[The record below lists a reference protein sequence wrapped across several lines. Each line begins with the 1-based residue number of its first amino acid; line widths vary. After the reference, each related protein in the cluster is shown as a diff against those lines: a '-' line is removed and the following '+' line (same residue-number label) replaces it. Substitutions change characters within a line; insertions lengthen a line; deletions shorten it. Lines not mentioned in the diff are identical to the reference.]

1 MQSNELNMIF
11 VGGSPRSGTTLVQ
24 NILDSHSAICGGPE
38 FDFLPSVMGLRDA
51 LQSGVKSG
59 RINEYLS
66 EVELDSKV
74 SAFVESLFHDYAVRN
89 GCKIISEKTP
99 FNVFVIRQL
108 LEVFPVSKALLT
120 VRDPRAIISSMLK
133 VGKRAKEKGES
144 YPPFTA
150 TLEGAIGYVK
160 EVYSHIESV
169 CNHPRIQL
177 VSYEDLIAKPGESIE
192 YLCDFL
198 GIDFEKSML
207 RPGEQHHAGEQTLDG
222 VWYDRD
228 SYYRNI
234 DDSSLHRWKSD
245 LSVSQ
250 VSQINKAFATNR
262 FLNEQGYSFE
272 SSVKLASACQDSTLP
287 RVSVVITSY
296 NHDAF
301 IDEAIRS
308 IVEQTYRNWNLIVV
322 DDGSRDNS
330 AEKILAWQ
338 EKYPDRITSVIKE
351 KNGGVTAALNTALEL
366 ADGEYVAFLAS
377 DDVANPER
385 FGLQVHALE
394 ADDGLGAVCSRIS
407 PIDESGNEL
416 EGALP
421 VFDIEI
427 KNLRLQLLD
436 GNFLNAPTFMVRKS
450 VLDEVGPFREYRYVQ
465 DFDYWLRILDK
476 YDICRLDERLVQYRC
491 HQGNVSVGDG
501 SDEAT
506 NYAAHYE
513 TVVAILEAVQ
523 RWPIEKIFQLEKDG
537 QSPASGTLLSR
548 AYERLARICLG
559 VDQRYFNGPHLGTAA
574 AYRLALSSIAAEPV
588 QSQGYAL
595 LNDVYRLLGDVPR
608 SKGKGFVS
616 LKEWYSQDKNRA
628 ASENFDP
635 DAGYEQWRE
644 KHYIRETDVEIMVDR
659 LINKWMCQPSV
670 DFLICANEGE
680 LDLLQQTLNS
690 LSLQAYSEWRVT
702 VLSPQSCPFEDFSK
716 KEKLRWICLDE
727 PLEHHLHGVISKLD
741 GDWVSILEPGC
752 TFDSVTLLKLA
763 DYINLKPGVMLFYS
777 DEDVSL
783 ADGRYGEVRFKP
795 DFDLELLRST
805 PYLGS
810 LCLVR
815 REIIESLGG
824 VDERKGMANYDLALR
839 VYDVYGADAFFHI
852 PDVLVHRDGSQSERE
867 LTEEDETNFLT
878 VLAEHLVRNDIQ
890 AEVSTGYR
898 PGTSRIEYLMPF
910 QPATT
915 VIVSS
920 CNDADVL
927 YDCLESLVQATD
939 YQNYEIIYPASSAL
953 NDSFATQLSS
963 RAKHGSV
970 PIKAIALRESPSR
983 AEELQML
990 AAHAQGECLI
1000 LVQPEIRFAQ
1010 GQWMQRL
1017 VARAMRADVGAVSP
1031 RLLNTESNVVYAG
1044 GVLGYKGVVGE
1055 PYEGRYFESDGYLQV
1070 NLMDHGVSSVSKE
1083 CFAVRAAVF
1092 AAANGFVSE
1101 SLPEKHY
1108 AVEFSL
1114 RLLVS
1119 GLRNLYTPYVNLVKI
1134 ASVVGQSETEIPSFA
1149 DVNAEDEYMLS
1160 NWLQLLANDPA
1171 YNPNLSLR
1179 QKHVQVDTYLVP
1191 RWESAIHDRP
1201 RIVGVPL
1208 TDTAVGEIRVI
1219 SPLNA
1224 IDNTG
1229 VMTCMSLPPLEGS
1242 TDAVGNIPSAIEL
1255 ARLNPDTVLM
1265 QSTVAP
1271 QQLQAMEHYR
1281 RFNKSFMVFDLE
1293 DLKTAL
1299 PEKNT
1304 RLKYMPKD
1312 IEGRLKYGLSLC
1324 DRLLVTTEPLAE
1336 AHKHDIDDI
1345 RVVPNYLSKTRWQQ
1359 VKSLRGTGHKP
1370 RVGWAGAQQHHG
1382 DLEYIIDVVKA
1393 TSHEVDWIFM
1403 GMCLDELKPH
1413 VKEVHEFVP
1422 YQYYPEKLAALN
1434 LDLAIAPL
1442 ENHPFNEAKSNLR
1455 LLEYGI
1461 LGWPVVCT
1469 DIYPYQNAPV
1479 KRVNNDVA
1487 SWVSAIRERIH
1498 DLDAAAAEGDALKAW
1513 VMQNYMLEDHLDT
1526 YLQALLP

>member
-1 MQSNELNMIF
+1 MQKKVLKMVF

-24 NILDSHSAICGGPE
+24 NVLDSHSAICGGPE

-51 LQSGVKSG
+51 MQSGVKSG
-59 RINEYLS
+59 RISEYLT
-66 EVELDSKV
+66 EDDVDSKV
-74 SAFVESLFHDYAVRN
+74 STFVNSIFHDYAERK
-89 GCKIISEKTP
+89 GCEIISEKTP

-108 LEVFPVSKALLT
+108 LEVFPDSKVLLT
-120 VRDPRAIISSMLK
+120 LRDPRAIIASMLK

-144 YPPFTA
+144 CPSFTA
-150 TLEGAIGYVK
+150 RVEDAINHVK
-160 EVYSHIESV
+160 EVYSHIETV
-169 CNHPRIQL
+169 CHHPRIQL
-177 VSYEDLIAKPGESIE
+177 VSYEDLITKPAESIVSI
-192 YLCDFL
+192 CDFL
-198 GIDFEKSML
+198 DVDFQESML

-234 DDSSLHRWKSD
+234 DDSCLHRWKND
-245 LSVSQ
+245 LSGNQ
-250 VSQINKAFATNR
+250 VAQINKAFATNR
-262 FLNEQGYSFE
+262 FLIERGYNFE
-272 SSVKLASACQDSTLP
+272 SSVKLASAWRDSTLP
-287 RVSVVITSY
+287 RVSVIITSY
-296 NHDAF
+296 NHGAF
-301 IDEAIRS
+301 IDEAIGS
-308 IVEQTYRNWNLIVV
+308 VVEQSYQNWNVIVV
-322 DDGSRDNS
+322 DDGSRDDS
-330 AEKILAWQ
+330 AEKILSWQ

-366 ADGEYVAFLAS
+366 VDGEYVAFLAS
-377 DDVANPER
+377 DDVADPER
-385 FGLQVHALE
+385 LRLQVEALE
-394 ADDGLGAVCSRIS
+394 TDDELGAVCSRIL
-407 PIDESGNEL
+407 PVDEFGNEM
-416 EGALP
+416 EGALS

-427 KNLRLQLLD
+427 KNLRLQLLE

-465 DFDYWLRILDK
+465 DYDYWLRILDK
-476 YDICRLDERLVQYRC
+476 YEIRRLDERLVQYRY
-491 HQGNVSVGDG
+491 HQGNVSIGDG
-501 SDEAT
+501 GDDTT

-513 TVVAILEAVQ
+513 TVVAIIEAVQ
-523 RWPIEKIFQLEKDG
+523 RWPIEKIFQLEHNG
-537 QSPASGTLLSR
+537 QSSASSALVSR
-548 AYERLARICLG
+548 ANERLGRICLSL
-559 VDQRYFNGPHLGTAA
+559 DERYFNGPHLGTAA
-574 AYRLALSSIAAEPV
+574 AYRFALSAIAAEPE
-588 QSQGYAL
+588 QSQGYGL

-616 LKEWYSQDKNRA
+616 LKEWFSQDKNRIV
-628 ASENFDP
+628 SEYLDP
-635 DAGYEQWRE
+635 DASYEQWRE
-644 KHYIRETDVEIMVDR
+644 KHYIRETDIEIMVDR
-659 LINKWMCQPSV
+659 LINKWMFQPAI
-670 DFLICANEGE
+670 DLIICVNEGE
-680 LDLLQQTLNS
+680 QELLRHTLDS
-690 LSLQAYSEWRVT
+690 LSLQVYSEWRVT
-702 VLSPQSCPFEDFSK
+702 VLSSMPCPFDDFSK
-716 KEKLRWICLDE
+716 KEKLNWICQDG
-727 PLEHHLHGVISKLD
+727 PLEHHLQDVVLQLD
-741 GDWVSILEPGC
+741 GDWISILEPGC
-752 TFDSVTLLKLA
+752 IFESVTLLKLA

-777 DEDVSL
+777 DEDVTL
-783 ADGRYGEVRFKP
+783 GNERYSDVRFKP

-824 VDERKGMANYDLALR
+824 VDERKGVANYDIALR
-839 VYDVYGADAFFHI
+839 VYDVYGSDAFFHI
-852 PDVLVHRDGSQSERE
+852 PDVLVHRDSEQSERA
-867 LTEEDETNFLT
+867 LTEEEETTFLT
-878 VLAEHLVRNDIQ
+878 VLAEHLIRNNIQ
-890 AEVSTGYR
+890 AEVSTGYC
-898 PGTSRIEYLMPF
+898 PGSSRIEYLMPF
-910 QPATT
+910 QAATT

-939 YQNYEIIYPASSAL
+939 YQNYEIIYPAS
-953 NDSFATQLSS
+953 NTHQESFAGQLSS
-963 RAKHGSV
+963 RAKHGGV
-970 PIKAIALRESPSR
+970 LIKAVPKREGASL
-983 AEELQML
+983 AEELDIL

-1000 LVQPEIRFAQ
+1000 FVQPEIRFAQ
-1010 GQWMQRL
+1010 EQWMQRL
-1017 VARAMRADVGAVSP
+1017 VARAMRVDVGAVSP
-1031 RLLNTESNVVYAG
+1031 GLLNTESNIVYTG

-1055 PYEGRYFESDGYLQV
+1055 PREGSSFESDGYLQFHH
-1070 NLMDHGVSSVSKE
+1070 MEHSVSSISQE
-1083 CFAVRAAVF
+1083 CFAVRTAVF

-1119 GLRNLYTPYVNLVKI
+1119 GLRNIYTPYVNLVKI
-1134 ASVVGQSETEIPSFA
+1134 SPPGELAETEIPPLA
-1149 DVNAEDEYMLS
+1149 EVNAEDEYMLS
-1160 NWLQLLANDPA
+1160 TWLPVLANDPA

-1179 QKHVQVDTYLVP
+1179 QKHIQVDTYLVP

-1201 RIVGVPL
+1201 RIIGMPL

-1229 VMTCMSLPPLEGS
+1229 AMTCMSLSPLEGS
-1242 TDAVGNIPSAIEL
+1242 SAAVSDIPSAIEL

-1265 QSTVAP
+1265 QSTVSP
-1271 QQLQAMEHYR
+1271 QQLQTMEHYR
-1281 RFNKSFMVFDLE
+1281 RFNQAFMVFDLE

-1359 VKSLRGTGHKP
+1359 VRSLRGAGHKP

-1403 GMCLDELKPH
+1403 GMCLDELKPY